1 MRRACVVFV
10 VATLFATAGRISAD
24 QSAPPAQ
31 APKPAPPAGTA
42 APPAP
47 PTTIRMASNLQGQ
60 IRNITR
66 NLRAAMDAMPEADY
80 GFKPVPEVRSFAGSA
95 AHTVASYYGY
105 CANLTGKPGNVDN
118 KTLESTLTTKAEIL
132 KSFDEAIAYCNQF
145 TATPSSILEVYPAT
159 SRGPDGSTGKI
170 EVEKGGL
177 MGNFIG
183 HSNEMYGYLAM
194 YLRLKG
200 IVPPTS
206 KPR

>member
-1 MRRACVVFV
+1 MRRALVLLLL
-10 VATLFATAGRISAD
+10 ALFAPAAVRTSA

-31 APKPAPPAGTA
+31 APQTPPPGAAPAPP
-42 APPAP
+42 PA
-47 PTTIRMASNLQGQ
+47 TLRVATNLQSQ
-60 IRNITR
+60 FRSITR
-66 NLRAAMDAMPEADY
+66 NLRAALDAMPDADY
-80 GFKPVPEVRSFAGSA
+80 GFQPVPEIRSFAGSA

-105 CANLTGKPGNVDN
+105 CANLTGTPSTVDG
-118 KTLESTLTTKAEIL
+118 KTLESSLKTKAEIL

-145 TATPSSILEVYPAT
+145 TATPSSVLQVYTANT
-159 SRGPDGSTGKI
+159 RGPDGAPGKL

-177 MGNFIG
+177 LGNLIG